1 MKIDLS
7 TSEIYDLLKEGS
19 TNQRNFIDSLNY
31 TEFEEFIEEWEY
43 LYNDLDLRS
52 CLNGW
57 CLFVED
63 TPDDIEEEYVIY
75 ENDRVAITLY

>member
-7 TSEIYDLLKEGS
+7 TGEIWDLLKEGS
-19 TNQRNFIDSLNY
+19 TNQINFIESLKY
-31 TEFEEFIEEWEY
+31 SEFEEFIEEWEY

-52 CLNGW
+52 CLNGG

-63 TPDDIEEEYVIY
+63 PNEAEEDYIIY
-75 ENDRVAITLY
+75 NNGRIIISLY